1 MSTAWHS
8 NFFNNSNSSQGIM
21 LTFVRWLLV
30 VFAPVGIIFIR
41 SLWRKWV
48 YLGSQES
55 REKARFWASLENVGV
70 SSNGV
75 LAHTLALLSSLKSV
89 KGWVHNGYNRI
100 SKARELPFALPTI
113 WTWSNVVVLPPS
125 ALSVHS
131 KPDSELRA
139 FGAQLD
145 TIQLPYMI
153 SDRDIYMNPIHFDV
167 VRKRLVNQK
176 ELASLS
182 AATADEVDAVLTD
195 VWGTSAEW
203 KTTNAWDACGRII
216 LCAAIRI
223 LIGLP
228 ICRDENYFEQ
238 SRLYSDAVIIGTAM
252 INTLPPMLRPVI
264 GPLFALKAKY
274 HQRRCLKIL
283 VPFVEERIRTWN
295 NGAKEGD
302 HRDIPVTCYLSS

>member
-1 MSTAWHS
+1 
-8 NFFNNSNSSQGIM
+8 M
-21 LTFVRWLLV
+21 LSFDRWLLI

-48 YLGSQES
+48 NLGSQES
-55 REKARFWASLENVGV
+55 RDRAQFWASLENVGV
-70 SSNGV
+70 SSNDI
-75 LAHTLALLSSLKSV
+75 LAHIFALLSSLISV
-89 KGWVHNGYNRI
+89 KGWVHDGYSRV
-100 SKARELPFALPTI
+100 SKARELPFAMPTI

-125 ALSVHS
+125 ALRVHS

-153 SDRDIYMNPIHFDV
+153 SDSDIYMNPIHFDV

-176 ELASLS
+176 DLASLT
-182 AATADEVDAVLTD
+182 AATAEEVDAALRD
-195 VWGTSAEW
+195 VWGTSTEW

-216 LCAAIRI
+216 MNAAVRI

-228 ICRDENYFEQ
+228 VCRDEDYCEQ
-238 SRLYSDAVIIGTAM
+238 SRLFTDALIIGTAL
-252 INTLPPMLRPVI
+252 INTLPPMLRPVF
-264 GPLFALKAKY
+264 GPFYALKAKY

-283 VPFVEERIRTWN
+283 VPFVEDRIRIWKDGT
-295 NGAKEGD
+295 KEGD
-302 HRDIPVTCYLSS
+302 QGEIPVTCYLSL